1 MGPLDKFILR
11 DNALSVNDG
20 EIRIKFQS
28 HWYRSLP
35 LSCMDVTVTIDG
47 QPVDESDMMIEANG
61 NQYPVRQMPELDKEW
76 LFISDAATLHVKNN
90 QPLQKGKQYKV
101 ALNLDLYIPY
111 IIVGKDGSALLASS
125 SVTKKLICN

>member
-11 DNALSVNDG
+11 DNALSLNDG
-20 EIRIKFQS
+20 EIQIKFQS

-35 LSCMDVTVTIDG
+35 LSCMDVTVTING
-47 QPVDESDMMIEANG
+47 QPVDENDMMIEANG
-61 NQYPVRQMPELDKEW
+61 NQYPVRRMPELDKEW
-76 LFISDAATLHVKNN
+76 LFITDAATLHVKNN
-90 QPLQKGKQYKV
+90 QSLQKGKQYEV
-101 ALNLDLYIPY
+101 ALNLDLHIPY